1 MDSSARSAVRSV
13 AYWERCGW
21 PETTATL
28 PLAREHDHVRHFEEL
43 RKCRQ
48 DCQHR
53 PSASGQP
60 SGSFSQ
66 PVRAA
71 VVPRRKWPRAKRA
84 GASWWVSAMWRRE
97 AEAPGIGA
105 INVIGISCILC
116 DRADRIE
123 PTSEFW
129 PWIQVS

>member
-1 MDSSARSAVRSV
+1 MTMSV
-13 AYWERCGW
+13 
-21 PETTATL
+21 TL
-28 PLAREHDHVRHFEEL
+28 KSYANVGRIVSIAQVLLGSPQE
-43 RKCRQ
+43 
-48 DCQHR
+48 
-53 PSASGQP
+53 ASVNP
-60 SGSFSQ
+60 F
-66 PVRAA
+66 RAA

-129 PWIQVS
+129 PWIQAS